1 MITEIKYRSNIVL
14 ETQFK
19 NFLEKSY
26 SKIFILLY
34 FDPFRPVSGQKE
46 RHNLI
51 FFFFFFSH
59 LYVVPQKVFMKALK
73 AFLKPFEVPK
83 RSVKIKI

>member
-19 NFLEKSY
+19 NFLEKLC

-34 FDPFRPVSGQKE
+34 FNPFHPVSGQKE
-46 RHNLI
+46 RHNLK
-51 FFFFFFSH
+51 FLFSH
-59 LYVVPQKVFMKALK
+59 LFVVPQKVFMKALK

>member
-51 FFFFFFSH
+51 YFFFSH

-83 RSVKIKI
+83 RSAKTKI